1 MSHKGIDEIAD
12 FDFGFSFTDDMH
24 DTKAKV
30 ETLETARLT
39 DQQQI
44 SELKARLE
52 KLYKSI
58 IPFLDN
64 LCKDPDKATIHWPN
78 RVEKIE
84 SYKNKL
90 KSIVEGN

>member
-1 MSHKGIDEIAD
+1 M
-12 FDFGFSFTDDMH
+12 
-24 DTKAKV
+24 KV

-44 SELKARLE
+44 IELE
-52 KLYKSI
+52 KRLAELYKSI

-64 LCKDPDKATIHWPN
+64 LCKNPEKATIHWPN